1 MEQGIGALTSDY
13 GRAAQSKAQQMQKGG
28 ASLDQIQQE
37 LYGSVM
43 KGLLPF
49 QVAAELFQQLKSPPK
64 EPASPPTGTVVN
76 DMAKMLAKRSSGV
89 ASLPAPDMEQAQFAG
104 GGIVA
109 FAGGNLVPSG
119 GTNYPVVPYR
129 QAANAA
135 SRAGALVPAA
145 AAAAPSVVSRAGM
158 LGRFLTGKGPWLTA
172 AGLGLSALPYLF
184 GDDDKVKAEPEE
196 SSKPSRTYEMPADPG
211 TPQAAM
217 PSMGISHSASDAE
230 IARMRKELAG
240 MKPKDREAYI
250 AEERQMLEDSGVGK
264 VTAQREAALA
274 KREREY
280 EQEQGKAGLMSLAR
294 AGFEMAANASQPG
307 ATFFGSAASGALQGL
322 QHYGSEKERLRQIEA
337 GIQDSQFQ
345 LAEAGAMREYAARQG
360 GAALKREA
368 DKTYADRSAGLT
380 ALVINREE
388 SINRVKTAEFQV
400 KAQVAVANAELLA
413 KAGEMN
419 LARQISQLV
428 AMSNKFWAKGDT
440 ATADAYIQ
448 RAQQIVDSTA
458 PQVRGK
464 QAGMPNMGGAT
475 NPDQWGGQVTTTAP
489 KAED

>member
-1 MEQGIGALTSDY
+1 MEQGIGALTSDA
-13 GRAAQSKAQQMQKGG
+13 GRAAQVKASQMQKGG
-28 ASLDQIQQE
+28 ASLDQVQQE

-64 EPASPPTGTVVN
+64 EPAAPPTGTVVN
-76 DMAKMLAKRSSGV
+76 DMAQMLAKRSSGV
-89 ASLPAPDMEQAQFAG
+89 ASLPAPDMDQAQFAG

-119 GTNYPVVPYR
+119 GR
-129 QAANAA
+129 
-135 SRAGALVPAA
+135 VPALSGRINLPST
-145 AAAAPSVVSRAGM
+145 AAPLTARALPVASGA
-158 LGRFLTGKGPWLTA
+158 GRWMIGKGPLLTI
-172 AGLGLSALPYLF
+172 AGLGLSALPYFF
-184 GDDDKVKAEPEE
+184 GDDDKVEAEPEE
-196 SSKPSRTYEMPADPG
+196 ASKPSRQYEVPADSG

-217 PSMGISHSASDAE
+217 PSMNISHSASDTE

-240 MKPKDREAYI
+240 MKPQDRDAYI
-250 AEERQMLEDSGVGK
+250 AEQRQMLEDSGVGK

-280 EQEQGKAGLMSLAR
+280 EQEKGKAGLMSLAR

-307 ATFFGSAASGALQGL
+307 ATFFGAAASGALQGL
-322 QHYGSEKERLRQIEA
+322 QQYGAEKERLRQVDA
-337 GIQDSQFQ
+337 GIQDAQFQ

-360 GAALKREA
+360 GDALYREA
-368 DKTYADRSAGLT
+368 QKTYNDRSAGLA

-388 SINRVKTAEFQV
+388 SINRVKIAEFQV
-400 KAQVAVANAELLA
+400 KAQTAIANAELLA

-419 LARQISQLV
+419 LARQISGLV

-440 ATADAYIQ
+440 ATANDYMDRVQA
-448 RAQQIVDSTA
+448 IVDSTS

-464 QAGMPNMGGAT
+464 QVGAPNMAGAGVDA
-475 NPDQWGGQVTTTAP
+475 DQWGGQVTTTAP
-489 KAED
+489 KSED